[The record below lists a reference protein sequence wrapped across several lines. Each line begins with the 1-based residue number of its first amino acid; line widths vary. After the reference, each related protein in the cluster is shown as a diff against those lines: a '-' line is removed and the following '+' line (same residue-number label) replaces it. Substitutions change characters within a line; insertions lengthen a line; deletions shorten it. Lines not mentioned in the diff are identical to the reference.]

1 MMISPEGYY
10 EEYLKGKTT
19 AQIMTAI
26 RGLKN
31 EIGHLKNTMEH
42 PDYGEQPIM
51 HPSESTRLW
60 CTRLYLERA
69 KEALI
74 AAGGTYIPSQAEQK
88 AADFEENIPAISKL
102 VFSIGGFFG
111 GYETRTYTLD
121 EKQLHLDVEHSLIL
135 KPTNFCIEPDYP
147 CSKEDFLD
155 GLREL
160 HIGEWRSKY
169 DLRRFGCMV
178 LDGTQWEL
186 EIYFSNDHKPVKIYG
201 DNAYPYNFDRF
212 QELLGIEPDIEEEED
227 EDDEQYCF

>member
-10 EEYLKGKTT
+10 EEYLKGKTA

-31 EIGHLKNTMEH
+31 EIGHLKNTKEH

-74 AAGGTYIPSQAEQK
+74 AAGGTYIPSQAELK

-147 CSKEDFLD
+147 CSKEEFLD

-169 DLRRFGCMV
+169 DLRRFG
-178 LDGTQWEL
+178 
-186 EIYFSNDHKPVKIYG
+186 
-201 DNAYPYNFDRF
+201 
-212 QELLGIEPDIEEEED
+212 
-227 EDDEQYCF
+227 

>member
-10 EEYLKGKTT
+10 EEYLKGKTA

-31 EIGHLKNTMEH
+31 EIGHLKNIMEH
-42 PDYGEQPIM
+42 PDYGEEPIM

-69 KEALI
+69 KEALE
-74 AAGGTYIPSQAEQK
+74 AAGGTYAPSQAELK

-111 GYETRTYTLD
+111 GYETRIYTLD
-121 EKQLHLDVEHSLIL
+121 DEHLYLDVEHSLML
-135 KPTNFCIEPDYP
+135 KPTNFNIEPDYP
-147 CSKEDFLD
+147 CGKDEFLD

-186 EIYFSNDHKPVKIYG
+186 EIYFSNGHKPVKIYG
-201 DNAYPYNFDRF
+201 DNAYPYNFDHF
-212 QELLGIEPDIEEEED
+212 QELLGIEPDDIEDYDNE
-227 EDDEQYCF
+227 

>member
-10 EEYLKGKTT
+10 EEYLKGKTA

-102 VFSIGGFFG
+102 AFSIGGFFG

-147 CSKEDFLD
+147 CSKETN
-155 GLREL
+155 
-160 HIGEWRSKY
+160 Y
-169 DLRRFGCMV
+169 
-178 LDGTQWEL
+178 
-186 EIYFSNDHKPVKIYG
+186 
-201 DNAYPYNFDRF
+201 
-212 QELLGIEPDIEEEED
+212 
-227 EDDEQYCF
+227 

>member
-1 MMISPEGYY
+1 MMISPQGYY
-10 EEYLKGKTT
+10 EEHLKGKTA

-42 PDYGEQPIM
+42 PDYSEQPIM

-69 KEALI
+69 KEALV
-74 AAGGTYIPSQAEQK
+74 AAGGTYIPSRAELK
-88 AADFEENIPAISKL
+88 ATDFEENILAISKL

-121 EKQLHLDVEHSLIL
+121 GKQLHLDVEHSLII
-135 KPTNFCIEPDYP
+135 KPTNFYIESENL
-147 CSKEDFLD
+147 CSKEEFLD

-169 DLRRFGCMV
+169 DLRRFGCAV

-186 EIYFSNDHKPVKIYG
+186 EIDFSNGHKPVKIYG

-212 QELLGIEPDIEEEED
+212 QELLGIEPNDAKED
-227 EDDEQYCF
+227 NDE

>member
-10 EEYLKGKTT
+10 EEYLKGKTA

-31 EIGHLKNTMEH
+31 EIGHLKNIMEH

-74 AAGGTYIPSQAEQK
+74 AAGGTYILSQAELK

-147 CSKEDFLD
+147 CSKEEFLD

-160 HIGEWRSKY
+160 HIGEWCSKY
-169 DLRRFGCMV
+169 DLRRFGCIV

-212 QELLGIEPDIEEEED
+212 RELFGIEPDIEEEED
-227 EDDEQYCF
+227 E

>member
-10 EEYLKGKTT
+10 EEYLKGKTA

-42 PDYGEQPIM
+42 PDYCEQPIIY
-51 HPSESTRLW
+51 PSASSRMW

-69 KEALI
+69 KEAFV
-74 AAGGTYIPSQAEQK
+74 AAGGTYTPSQAELK

-121 EKQLHLDVEHSLIL
+121 DEHLYLDVEHSLQHRTRL
-135 KPTNFCIEPDYP
+135 
-147 CSKEDFLD
+147 SM
-155 GLREL
+155 
-160 HIGEWRSKY
+160 W
-169 DLRRFGCMV
+169 
-178 LDGTQWEL
+178 
-186 EIYFSNDHKPVKIYG
+186 
-201 DNAYPYNFDRF
+201 
-212 QELLGIEPDIEEEED
+212 
-227 EDDEQYCF
+227 

>member
-10 EEYLKGKTT
+10 EAYLKGKNA

-31 EIGHLKNTMEH
+31 EIGHLKNIMEH
-42 PDYGEQPIM
+42 PDYGDRPIIY
-51 HPSESTRLW
+51 PSESTRLW

-69 KEALI
+69 KEALV
-74 AAGGTYIPSQAEQK
+74 AAGGTYTPSQAELK

-102 VFSIGGFFG
+102 VFSIGGYFG
-111 GYETRTYTLD
+111 GYETRTYTFD
-121 EKQLHLDVEHSLIL
+121 EYLHLDVEHSLIL
-135 KPTNFCIEPDYP
+135 KPTNFNIEPDYP
-147 CSKEDFLD
+147 CSKDEFLE

-186 EIYFSNDHKPVKIYG
+186 EICFSNGHKPVKIYG
-201 DNAYPYNFDRF
+201 DNAYPYNFDKF
-212 QELLGIEPDIEEEED
+212 QELLGIEPDAEEEED
-227 EDDEQYCF
+227 DDE